1 MNRILLTHVFRFL
14 KGRQCSA
21 QIVLVLLVLV
31 IGVWPTGCAAQNV
44 PAPRTLQANA
54 SEYVPH
60 IPPQA
65 LRYQRQRRTLALF
78 GMAWNLL
85 GLWLILRTGA
95 AARLRDRSGQKDFA
109 VVPPFRAVLLYYA
122 LFSLILRLWNLP
134 VGLAGLAIEHR
145 FGFSHETLAGYFSD
159 TLLDFAFNLPLAILL
174 WGGLRL
180 MARSPRHWWQILW
193 TALVPVLV
201 FLFVLQPVVIAPAF
215 NHFTPLPEGPLKE
228 HILTLAGKAGISGA
242 RVFVED
248 TSRRTRHVN
257 AYVTGIGPSTRIVIN
272 DTALQQLPEDQ
283 ILAMVGHEMGHYVE
297 GHIWFGMLGAI
308 LGAGGFLWLL
318 SRLLPAL
325 VTKKVRGRHRHG
337 LTDLAVLP
345 LILLLVSVFL
355 LVQEPLA
362 SAISR
367 YQEHRADVFGLRVTQ
382 RSAAMA
388 RLFVG
393 FAERDYSDPDPPALL
408 QFWFGTHPTLH
419 ERIDFALESLP
430 PGSASAPQEEIK
442 AKAEPPR

>member
-1 MNRILLTHVFRFL
+1 MAGFHRMNRTPIAGLLGL
-14 KGRQCSA
+14 SGKQGRP
-21 QIVLVLLVLV
+21 VRPVLLVSLLAV
-31 IGVWPTGCAAQNV
+31 LAGCFAPGRGAAQNNPTS
-44 PAPRTLQANA
+44 PAIQANA

-65 LRYQRQRRTLALF
+65 VRYQRQRRTLGLF

-85 GLWLILRTGA
+85 GLWLILRTGT
-95 AARLRDRSGQKDFA
+95 AARLRNRIGQKDFA

-122 LFSLILRLWNLP
+122 LFSLLLLLWNLP
-134 VGLAGLAIEHR
+134 IGLAGFAIEHR
-145 FGFSHETLAGYFSD
+145 FGFSHQTLAGYFSD
-159 TLLDFAFNLPLAILL
+159 RLLDFAFSLPLSILL
-174 WGGLRL
+174 WVGIRL
-180 MARSPRHWWQILW
+180 YARSPRHWWQILW
-193 TALVPVLV
+193 AMLVPVLV

-215 NHFTPLPEGPLKE
+215 NRFTPLPEGPLKE

-297 GHIWFGMLGAI
+297 GHIWFGMLGAMV
-308 LGAGGFLWLL
+308 GAGGFLWLL
-318 SRLLPAL
+318 SRLLPLL
-325 VTKKVRGRHRHG
+325 VARKAQIWRLHG
-337 LTDLAVLP
+337 LTDLAALP
-345 LILLLVSVFL
+345 LVSLVVSVFL
-355 LVQEPLA
+355 LLQEPLA

-367 YQEHRADVFGLRVTQ
+367 YQEHRADAFGLRVTHLN
-382 RSAAMA
+382 AATA

-419 ERIDFALESLP
+419 ERIAFALENP
-430 PGSASAPQEEIK
+430 ASNVPAP
-442 AKAEPPR
+442 